1 MRTGF
6 IGKLIILR
14 DLFWTFLKIGPST
27 FGGGYAMIS
36 TIEHEVVEKRQWMGA
51 REISDIFS
59 IAGSAPGG
67 VGVNSSAFIG
77 YRLGKIPGAV
87 AAVLGITLPTFLI
100 LIGLS
105 AGYALLQNEPKMI
118 SAFKGINGAV
128 IGLIAVAAYRMG
140 RTSLFDLS
148 TKLVTIASL
157 LLLLFTGLNP
167 IFLILIGLVAG
178 NVIMGVK
185 KALGLPLATEKDSLA
200 GKGSSAEFIE
210 YYI

>member
-1 MRTGF
+1 MRTGL
-6 IGKLIILR
+6 IGKLSILW
-14 DLFWTFLKIGPST
+14 DLFWTFFKIGPST

-36 TIEHEVVEKRQWMGA
+36 TIEHAVVEKQQWMDE
-51 REISDIFS
+51 REISDMIS
-59 IAGSAPGG
+59 IAGAAPGG
-67 VGVNSSAFIG
+67 VGINSSVFIG

-105 AGYALLQNEPKMI
+105 AGYTLLQNEPKMI

-140 RTSLFDLS
+140 KASLFDLP
-148 TKLVTIASL
+148 TKLLAAASL

-167 IFLILIGLVAG
+167 IYLILIGLIAG
-178 NVIMGVK
+178 NVIIGVK
-185 KALGLPLATEKDSLA
+185 KALGLPLVPKRASSASE
-200 GKGSSAEFIE
+200 GSSAEIIE

>member
-6 IGKLIILR
+6 KSKLIILR
-14 DLFWTFLKIGPST
+14 DLFWTFFKIGPST

-36 TIEHEVVEKRQWMGA
+36 TIEQEVVGKRKWMDE

-77 YRLGKIPGAV
+77 YRLGRIPGAI

-105 AGYALLQNEPKMI
+105 AGYSLLQNEPKMH

-128 IGLIAVAAYRMG
+128 IGLIAVAAFRMG
-140 RTSLFDLS
+140 KTSLFDRS
-148 TKLVTIASL
+148 TKLVTVASL
-157 LLLLFTGLNP
+157 VVLLFTGLNP
-167 IFLILIGLVAG
+167 IVLILIGLVAG
-178 NVIMGVK
+178 NVIMGIK
-185 KALGLPLATEKDSLA
+185 KMLGLPLITEKESQAA
-200 GKGSSAEFIE
+200 GSGTEFIE